1 MFAKQ
6 KQKTKSSLTFAGC
19 KIYCVS
25 FPATLSLVFSV
36 AQVPHYLFQFCT
48 SVFCVLWC
56 HFFIFFFS
64 FLLFP
69 FTPIQQ
75 TVCTYV
81 VESSP
86 SSSPIW
92 GQFRC
97 LEQAHTRRLR
107 CTSTST
113 VCRKSIITGSTSSIS
128 SPVGHYRSNR
138 FPTTDFT
145 ATHYFFL
152 LLLFFRS
159 PSFDLS
165 AAANK
170 NRSEKG

>member
-75 TVCTYV
+75 TVCTLSNLLPHPRQFGGNFGV
-81 VESSP
+81 WSSNSRHTHAVCGVP
-86 SSSPIW
+86 RPRLCAVNQSS
-92 GQFRC
+92 
-97 LEQAHTRRLR
+97 LA
-107 CTSTST
+107 
-113 VCRKSIITGSTSSIS
+113 
-128 SPVGHYRSNR
+128 
-138 FPTTDFT
+138 
-145 ATHYFFL
+145 L
-152 LLLFFRS
+152 LLLFLHQLATIDRIDSLLLILLLHTTF
-159 PSFDLS
+159 SFYFSSFAHL
-165 AAANK
+165 ALI
-170 NRSEKG
+170 